1 MPSHIVATVQ
11 NKDIQKKE
19 AALKALEFVKD
30 GMLLGLGTGS
40 TATFFVEALG
50 ERVKAGLNV
59 IGVPTSERTGQLAT
73 SLGIKVS
80 DLSTYPRLDLTVDG
94 ADEVEPDSLNLIKGL
109 GGALLREKIV
119 AKSSKRMIVIVDES
133 KLVTKLASHVPVPV
147 EIVPFGFESTLGRI
161 TTLGG
166 APRLRPGEDG
176 KPYVTDGGH
185 YIADCAFKPI
195 DDGRELSQQL
205 KLVVG
210 VVETGLFIGI
220 AKSVIVAKST
230 GIEILTRK

>member
-1 MPSHIVATVQ
+1 MATVQ

-50 ERVKAGLNV
+50 QRVKEGLNV
-59 IGVPTSERTGQLAT
+59 TGVPTSERTHQLAT

-80 DLSTYPRLDLTVDG
+80 DLSTYPRLDLTIDG
-94 ADEVEPDSLNLIKGL
+94 ADEVELDSLNLIKGL

-119 AKSSKRMIVIVDES
+119 AKSSKSMIVIVDES
-133 KLVTKLASHVPVPV
+133 KLVTKLASHGPVPV

-185 YIADCAFKPI
+185 YIADCLFSPI
-195 DDGRELSQQL
+195 DNARELSQQL
-205 KLVVG
+205 KMVVG
-210 VVETGLFIGI
+210 VVETGLFVGI
-220 AKSVIVAKST
+220 AKNVIVAKAS
-230 GIEILTRK
+230 GIEVLTRK

>member
-1 MPSHIVATVQ
+1 VATLQ
-11 NKDIQKKE
+11 NNKDAQKKE

-40 TATFFVEALG
+40 TATFFVKALA
-50 ERVKAGLNV
+50 ERVKEGLKV
-59 IGVPTSERTGQLAT
+59 TGVPTSEATGKLAKE
-73 SLGIKVS
+73 LGIKVA
-80 DLSTYPRLDLTVDG
+80 DLSTYPRLDLTIDG
-94 ADEVEPDSLNLIKGL
+94 ADEVELDSLNLIKGL

-119 AKSSKRMIVIVDES
+119 AKSSKTMIVIVDES

-166 APRLRPGEDG
+166 APRLRPGPDG
-176 KPYVTDGGH
+176 QPYLTDGGH

-195 DDGRELSQQL
+195 DNGKELSQQL
-205 KLVVG
+205 KMLVG

-220 AKSVIVAKST
+220 AKHVIVAKET
-230 GIEILTRK
+230 GVELMSRK